1 MEKTKEK
8 LIATTIML
16 VVILLMCCCAFVPEI
31 AHAETM
37 QNNIEAL
44 NLENSNESID
54 YQNIKTEKGI
64 IADLQTVKNNVDT
77 FKQYLHDTEG
87 NVLIPN
93 RDDSNILAYQ
103 IIDIDDT
110 NINLYP
116 IYLYNNVEKDKID
129 YQEVFNETVSLTS
142 SVTDGDAYDF
152 MSSTAIFF
160 VYSKNYLNKY
170 LHIATVNIN
179 FTVDY
184 YPTTDATYDYYVG
197 KYEVLV
203 SPKSKWYFRSF
214 DMCLM
219 RPEEYYMDP
228 MSSKTNS
235 NAPVET
241 RNFLFDTAIKISMF
255 LQSDLIAGITQ
266 EQTAQIG
273 MSYSLSAPKGS
284 VHIEEQTQTPNNGF
298 IYKPYRVKPTTLF
311 SEKGYSYGGL
321 IYTTYRMMKTQEK
334 GALGIT
340 FKNLD
345 IKGQVAEPSF
355 DIENGDSCAI
365 IAIWDNT
372 FDNKA
377 MMIVQGVETGS
388 SDKSHQYFDDLSTYS
403 SLPNKHSAGFSIN
416 YTEN

>member
-77 FKQYLHDTEG
+77 FKQYLHDTDG

-152 MSSTAIFF
+152 MSATAIFF

-170 LHIATVNIN
+170 LHIATVNVKL
-179 FTVDY
+179 TVDY

-203 SPKSKWYFRSF
+203 SPKSKWYFKSF

-219 RPEEYYMDP
+219 QSEDYYMDTSKYQTNNSNTLETYGFTFETGITGAIGANGVQIGGNLKIGMNYSFSANKGKVSVNYNTFYVKDGFKYDSYHVSP
-228 MSSKTNS
+228 SSRSSKGL
-235 NAPVET
+235 A
-241 RNFLFDTAIKISMF
+241 
-255 LQSDLIAGITQ
+255 
-266 EQTAQIG
+266 
-273 MSYSLSAPKGS
+273 YS
-284 VHIEEQTQTPNNGF
+284 
-298 IYKPYRVKPTTLF
+298 
-311 SEKGYSYGGL
+311 GL
-321 IYTTYRMMKTQEK
+321 IYYTYRMMKTQEK

-340 FKNLD
+340 FRKLD
-345 IKGQVAEPSF
+345 IKGQIAEPSF
-355 DIENGDSCAI
+355 DIENGDSCVI
-365 IAIWDNT
+365 IAVWDKS
-372 FDNKA
+372 FSNKS
-377 MMIVQGVETGS
+377 MMILQGVETGS